1 MDLMTAASLCLQLC
15 DKEKAG
21 TLTMSEQRRLA
32 EARKFLTDGSIQAT
46 PIKVFD
52 PCGLLDGD

>member
-1 MDLMTAASLCLQLC
+1 MDLMTAASTCLELSK
-15 DKEKAG
+15 KEKAG

-32 EARKFLTDGSIQAT
+32 EARNFLTNGPIQAT

-52 PCGLLDGD
+52 PCGLLDD